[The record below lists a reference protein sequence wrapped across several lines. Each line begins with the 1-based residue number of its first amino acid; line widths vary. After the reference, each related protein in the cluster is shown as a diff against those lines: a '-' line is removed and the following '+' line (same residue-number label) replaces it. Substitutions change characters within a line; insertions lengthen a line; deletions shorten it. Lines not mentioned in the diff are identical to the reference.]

1 MTHRQEAFRDAAGC
15 REIATRWCTLAEQRL
30 QHLSEMF
37 ETGRWRRYHSE
48 IAFLENIQEAKRAVQ
63 AWRAL
68 ATGADVAAA
77 AASVTPAFG
86 WSPATMPR
94 VFPREQVQT
103 VQPKAVRIAPET
115 AVPVRPKPK
124 PHVFAE
130 ITEAPIAPLA
140 AMAPLAASA
149 ATTPPKA
156 SLAVTPFKPPAAR
169 ASLAAPAAT
178 TPPRESAAAAPFKE
192 PAAMAPLA
200 APAATTPPKAS
211 LAVAPFKPPA
221 ARAPLAAPAAM
232 TPPKAS
238 AAVAPFKMSTPV
250 APPTAPAARAPLTT
264 PAAMAALLPQFA
276 PPAAEIVAAPERV
289 VEFTFS
295 LDGLE
300 AKYPLLRNA
309 F

>member
-1 MTHRQEAFRDAAGC
+1 MAAG
-15 REIATRWCTLAEQRL
+15 RDVVERWCALAEQRL

-63 AWRAL
+63 TWRAL
-68 ATGADVAAA
+68 ATGADVAEA

-94 VFPREQVQT
+94 VFPREPQAQT
-103 VQPKAVRIAPET
+103 VQPKTLQPKTLQPKAVHIAPET
-115 AVPVRPKPK
+115 AVPVRLDPKPD
-124 PHVFAE
+124 VLAE

-140 AMAPLAASA
+140 
-149 ATTPPKA
+149 TPVA
-156 SLAVTPFKPPAAR
+156 
-169 ASLAAPAAT
+169 AAPAEM
-178 TPPRESAAAAPFKE
+178 PPLK
-192 PAAMAPLA
+192 
-200 APAATTPPKAS
+200 
-211 LAVAPFKPPA
+211 
-221 ARAPLAAPAAM
+221 
-232 TPPKAS
+232 
-238 AAVAPFKMSTPV
+238 
-250 APPTAPAARAPLTT
+250 APAARAPLVAPAVRSPLAASAAMTSLT
-264 PAAMAALLPQFA
+264 APEVRPPLAAPAAKPPKAAPATMAALLPQFA
-276 PPAAEIVAAPERV
+276 PPAEEIVAAPERV

>member
-1 MTHRQEAFRDAAGC
+1 MTHRQEFVRDTAVSRQIAA
-15 REIATRWCTLAEQRL
+15 RWCALAEQRL

-63 AWRAL
+63 TWRAL
-68 ATGADVAAA
+68 ATGGDVAEA

-94 VFPREQVQT
+94 VFPREQQPQT
-103 VQPKAVRIAPET
+103 VQPKAVHIAPET
-115 AVPVRPKPK
+115 AMPVRLDPKPD
-124 PHVFAE
+124 VLAE

-140 AMAPLAASA
+140 PVAP
-149 ATTPPKA
+149 
-156 SLAVTPFKPPAAR
+156 R
-169 ASLAAPAAT
+169 AAPAAT
-178 TPPRESAAAAPFKE
+178 
-192 PAAMAPLA
+192 APLTL
-200 APAATTPPKAS
+200 PAAT
-211 LAVAPFKPPA
+211 AP
-221 ARAPLAAPAAM
+221 
-232 TPPKAS
+232 S
-238 AAVAPFKMSTPV
+238 AA
-250 APPTAPAARAPLTT
+250 L
-264 PAAMAALLPQFA
+264 AALLPQFS
-276 PPAAEIVAAPERV
+276 PPATEIAAAPERV

>member
-1 MTHRQEAFRDAAGC
+1 MAVSRDLAA
-15 REIATRWCTLAEQRL
+15 RWCVLAEQRL

-63 AWRAL
+63 TWRAL

-94 VFPREQVQT
+94 VFPREQQAQT
-103 VQPKAVRIAPET
+103 VQPKAVHIAPET
-115 AVPVRPKPK
+115 AVPVRLDPKPD
-124 PHVFAE
+124 ALAD
-130 ITEAPIAPLA
+130 ITDAPIAPLSA
-140 AMAPLAASA
+140 PPAMAPI
-149 ATTPPKA
+149 T
-156 SLAVTPFKPPAAR
+156 
-169 ASLAAPAAT
+169 APAV
-178 TPPRESAAAAPFKE
+178 
-192 PAAMAPLA
+192 M
-200 APAATTPPKAS
+200 
-211 LAVAPFKPPA
+211 
-221 ARAPLAAPAAM
+221 
-232 TPPKAS
+232 
-238 AAVAPFKMSTPV
+238 
-250 APPTAPAARAPLTT
+250 APPTAPAT
-264 PAAMAALLPQFA
+264 MATLLPQFS

-295 LDGLE
+295 LDGLQ

>member
-1 MTHRQEAFRDAAGC
+1 VAVGRDIAA
-15 REIATRWCTLAEQRL
+15 RWCALAEQRL

-63 AWRAL
+63 TWRAL
-68 ATGADVAAA
+68 ATGADVAEA

-94 VFPREQVQT
+94 MAPREQQAQT
-103 VQPKAVRIAPET
+103 MQPKAVHIVPET
-115 AVPVRPKPK
+115 TTPVRLDPKPD
-124 PHVFAE
+124 VLAE

-140 AMAPLAASA
+140 MPVAWPSFTAPAEM
-149 ATTPPKA
+149 PP
-156 SLAVTPFKPPAAR
+156 LR
-169 ASLAAPAAT
+169 APAAK
-178 TPPRESAAAAPFKE
+178 APFTAPAVRSPLAE
-192 PAAMAPLA
+192 PAATAPFA
-200 APAATTPPKAS
+200 APEVRPPVPAAKPPK
-211 LAVAPFKPPA
+211 
-221 ARAPLAAPAAM
+221 AAPAAM
-232 TPPKAS
+232 AT
-238 AAVAPFKMSTPV
+238 
-250 APPTAPAARAPLTT
+250 
-264 PAAMAALLPQFA
+264 LLPQFA
-276 PPAAEIVAAPERV
+276 PPAEEIVAAPERV